1 MEMPRGSRV
10 QHARDM
16 ADRCGNADVSARLGM
31 VVVLGAR
38 LSAAPVPPAR
48 VLKGGVSSG
57 QLGALHTAASSAKG
71 PMADQL
77 HRVTHAPVIGFVSS
91 TFDAGAGYGTPAFAF
106 STRPLPH
113 GGALSRVVHWIPKHP
128 LATSRSLHTSIW
140 PLVYLRPSGSS
151 GCHIGLDVLFIVAP
165 HRRLLYDTNRHMPC

>member
-1 MEMPRGSRV
+1 MPETW
-10 QHARDM
+10 QI
-16 ADRCGNADVSARLGM
+16 
-31 VVVLGAR
+31 
-38 LSAAPVPPAR
+38 AAATPTCPHDLAWFLPWALACQQLQCHR
-48 VLKGGVSSG
+48 PECERGGVSSG

-77 HRVTHAPVIGFVSS
+77 HRETHAPGIGFVSS

-113 GGALSRVVHWIPKHP
+113 GGALSRVVHWIHKHP
-128 LATSRSLHTSIW
+128 LATSRSLHTSTC